1 MKKIGISLLN
11 TDCYIRND
19 IKERKH
25 GMIIDELKKQGKAL
39 LDARR
44 DNFVRQSLLFDE
56 FLNFMQQNKKPFDLL
71 MSYYECAIME
81 IETKFRVLNHEL
93 SLEYDN
99 NPIESI
105 KTRVKSYDSI
115 LKKIRRKN
123 IPLNLQAIEE
133 NLKDIAGV
141 RVICSFP
148 DDIYKLAESFLKQDD
163 ITLIER
169 KDYIKNPKPSGYR
182 SLHLIVQV
190 PIFLQNEKKMV
201 NVEVQ
206 FRTIAMD
213 FWASLDH
220 KMRYKK
226 ELSDEEVEILQEEL
240 YDCAEQS
247 AALDERMQR
256 IRDRITQKREKEA
269 ILLEDQH
276 DKC

>member
-1 MKKIGISLLN
+1 MKPSQKIKQNVVNQIAKTTLYENVSELMKMQQIYEAG
-11 TDCYIRND
+11 
-19 IKERKH
+19 IKEIRTKLE
-25 GMIIDELKKQGKAL
+25 I
-39 LDARR
+39 LDA
-44 DNFVRQSLLFDE
+44 E
-56 FLNFMQQNKKPFDLL
+56 FKVKHD
-71 MSYYECAIME
+71 
-81 IETKFRVLNHEL
+81 H
-93 SLEYDN
+93 
-99 NPIESI
+99 NPIHHIES
-105 KTRVKSYDSI
+105 RLKSPESI
-115 LKKIRRKN
+115 LKKAINKD
-123 IPLNLQAIEE
+123 IPVTERSLEE
-133 NLKDIAGV
+133 NIHDIAGV
-141 RVICSFP
+141 RVVCSFP
-148 DDIYKLAESFLKQDD
+148 DDIYKLAESFLRQDD

-240 YDCAEQS
+240 YDCAKQS

-256 IRDRITQKREKEA
+256 IRDRITQKRKKEV

>member
-1 MKKIGISLLN
+1 MKKIWISLLN

-44 DNFVRQSLLFDE
+44 DNFVRQSLLSDE

-123 IPLNLQAIEE
+123 IPLNLRAIED

-240 YDCAEQS
+240 YDCAKQS